1 MLAKAFLFSGSQ
13 LSSAFLEFCH
23 LTLDSTYLYP
33 DFCGKMLQ
41 LFFPVLGFNS
51 TVIFF
56 CAGWSSAA
64 SFYFIL
70 LRQGSGLVK
79 IIYWL
84 LVDVAKEATFKST
97 SSVLIS
103 FQFEIA
109 VGSAQPTKSNVSMAT
124 RQLKFND
131 AVICFWQ
138 KVASRTEDK
147 FNDAVI
153 CFWQKV
159 V

>member
-1 MLAKAFLFSGSQ
+1 MMNHGCKRFSFFWLLIVITFPGI
-13 LSSAFLEFCH
+13 CH

-70 LRQGSGLVK
+70 LRQESGLVK

-103 FQFEIA
+103 F
-109 VGSAQPTKSNVSMAT
+109 
-124 RQLKFND
+124 
-131 AVICFWQ
+131 
-138 KVASRTEDK
+138 
-147 FNDAVI
+147 
-153 CFWQKV
+153 
-159 V
+159 

>member
-23 LTLDSTYLYP
+23 LTLDSTTYIQISVAKCYS
-33 DFCGKMLQ
+33 F
-41 LFFPVLGFNS
+41 FFPVLGFNS

-70 LRQGSGLVK
+70 LRQESGLVK

-103 FQFEIA
+103 F
-109 VGSAQPTKSNVSMAT
+109 
-124 RQLKFND
+124 
-131 AVICFWQ
+131 
-138 KVASRTEDK
+138 
-147 FNDAVI
+147 
-153 CFWQKV
+153 
-159 V
+159 

>member
-1 MLAKAFLFSGSQ
+1 MMNNACKSFSFFWLSVVISFPGILPPYSRLHLLISRFLWQNATAF
-13 LSSAFLEFCH
+13 
-23 LTLDSTYLYP
+23 
-33 DFCGKMLQ
+33 
-41 LFFPVLGFNS
+41 FFPVLGFNS

-70 LRQGSGLVK
+70 LRQDSGLIK

-103 FQFEIA
+103 F
-109 VGSAQPTKSNVSMAT
+109 
-124 RQLKFND
+124 
-131 AVICFWQ
+131 
-138 KVASRTEDK
+138 
-147 FNDAVI
+147 
-153 CFWQKV
+153 
-159 V
+159 